1 MTKDKMVGW
10 HHQLNGQEFE
20 QGLRVGDGQGSLVCC
35 SLWGSLGLFQP
46 GSLLSLLH
54 PSYPPKLV
62 GSLEPSIPP
71 LSMSKMTS
79 TSHGFSSSERS
90 LLNIYCTDLS
100 LRGIQTRTKKQSV
113 LCLVFPTVGRRSVM
127 SDSLRPHGLQPT
139 RLLSPWDFSGKNAG
153 VGCHALLQGI
163 FLSQGSKPGLLH
175 FLHWQVSSLPLAPPG
190 KPYLALA

>member
-1 MTKDKMVGW
+1 MSKVTQQRWSIV
-10 HHQLNGQEFE
+10 
-20 QGLRVGDGQGSLVCC
+20 QGLEPRPFCTYYEQESA
-35 SLWGSLGLFQP
+35 LGLFQP